1 MGPSRLLPKH
11 VWKDAI
17 GAAPKPKRLHLV
29 PSTTDNLFY
38 CPVKSCD
45 SFSFRSQRGCRKHV
59 SQRHGWYYYFDEK
72 PNVEEALPAQAIQ
85 NSALQKPKRS
95 HTSEMPSFLKT
106 CVLYNLF
113 SNWLESPGGSLKSHL
128 QSDQICSRVLKFL
141 KFCCQDA
148 CPTWDVPLNVVDY
161 CLGCIQLVSDYVNH
175 LQTQWNVGF
184 SGIIGHVNALS
195 HLLDFRRMSDKRHEN
210 SQSFVPAEIYLQRV
224 KKSLTKKMRSEW
236 HVLLSL
242 EYLSSINCWATLEDL
257 QSVIPYHGDR
267 FAQIL
272 INSTT
277 RNAVLPAHDLSF
289 CTSFI
294 VSVLFLMIKGSRPM
308 TFQFL
313 TVGMVNR
320 IDSSGM
326 IDQTLFKTKDKYG
339 FDSLIFSKETKE
351 MIGGY
356 IQCIRPRLNP
366 TCDFLLVSRNGR
378 QLTRLGDI
386 FGRLVYQ
393 SIGKYIH
400 PTRYRQI
407 VETESAE
414 RLTVDEQN
422 SITQDQKHTS
432 NVAKVHYKK
441 TKSRLVA
448 TKGKEA
454 MNRLRDDTPSVSK
467 LQEINE
473 KSQSIIEHPEIH
485 LNIEQ
490 RNGRPGPAIKG
501 TSETKRKQKIPF
513 SKLEDNFLK
522 AGLKRYGKGKWK
534 SILSD
539 PEYTFCSAR
548 TTATLL
554 TRAKTCKYI

>member
-11 VWKDAI
+11 AWKDAI

-29 PSTTDNLFY
+29 PCISDNLFY

-59 SQRHGWYYYFDEK
+59 SQRHGWYYYFDER
-72 PNVEEALPAQAIQ
+72 PNVEEVLPAPAHR
-85 NSALQKPKRS
+85 NSAIQKPKRS
-95 HTSEMPSFLKT
+95 QTSEMPSFVKT
-106 CVLYNLF
+106 CVVYKLF
-113 SNWLESPGGSLKSHL
+113 TKWLESPGGSLKSRL
-128 QSDQICSRVLKFL
+128 QADQIASRVLKFL
-141 KFCCQDA
+141 KFCCQDV
-148 CPTWDVPLNVVDY
+148 CPTWDVTFDVIDY
-161 CLGCIQLVSDYVNH
+161 CLGCIQLLSDYVNH

-184 SGIIGHVNALS
+184 SGTIGHVNALS
-195 HLLDFRRMSDKRHEN
+195 HLLDFRRMSEKRHEN
-210 SQSFVPAEIYLQRV
+210 GQSFVPAEIYLQRV

-236 HVLLSL
+236 HVLLTI
-242 EYLSSINCWATLEDL
+242 EYLSSISCWATLEDL
-257 QSVIPYHGDR
+257 QMVIPYHGDR
-267 FAQIL
+267 FAQTL
-272 INSTT
+272 INSAT
-277 RNAVLPAHDLSF
+277 RNAVIPAHDLSF

-294 VSVLFLMIKGSRPM
+294 VTVLFLMIKASRPM

-313 TVGMVNR
+313 TVDMINN
-320 IDSSGM
+320 IDSSGV
-326 IDQTLFKTKDKYG
+326 IDQTMFKTKEKYG
-339 FDSLIFSKETKE
+339 FDSLIFSKETID

-393 SIGKYIH
+393 AIGKYIH

-414 RLTVDEQN
+414 RLTLDEQN

-432 NVAKVHYKK
+432 NVAKVHYQK
-441 TKSRLVA
+441 TKSRSVA
-448 TKGKEA
+448 VKGKEA
-454 MNRLRDDTPSVSK
+454 MSRLRNDMHSVTK
-467 LQEINE
+467 LQQINE
-473 KSQSIIEHPEIH
+473 QLQSSEID
-485 LNIEQ
+485 LDIEQ
-490 RNGRPGPAIKG
+490 RVIETQQPGPAIKG
-501 TSETKRKQKIPF
+501 PNETKRKQKIPF
-513 SKLEDNFLK
+513 SNLEDNFLK
-522 AGLKRYGKGKWK
+522 AGLKKYGKGKWK

-539 PEYTFCSAR
+539 PNYTFSPAR

-554 TRAKTCKYI
+554 TRAKICKYI